1 MTQPRPTAPEL
12 LEAVRAFLLDDVLPE
27 LDGRKRFHARV
38 AANVLEMVE
47 RELRDGPAADRAEHD
62 RLAALLGGG
71 GPADGEAS
79 AESTAEVLA
88 EVLAKRIRDGGVD
101 IANPDLVDHLRQTA
115 AADVAITNPKWLDR
129 PAGG

>member
-12 LEAVRAFLLDDVLPE
+12 LEAVRAFLLDDILPE

-71 GPADGEAS
+71 GPADGAAS

-88 EVLAKRIRDGGVD
+88 KLIRDGGVD